1 MLEHPATL
9 HHQEADRAG
18 RAHPSGVPTPGQEDS
33 PPASSWPGR
42 PSQTEADAAGGRV
55 MAGILTGV
63 SAGVPASALQ
73 ASGNAGLSSSSP
85 QVSSRSGG
93 RVPGPALV
101 LRPCPSQQEG
111 SRRTPDDHPPILSSR
126 REVNAARPVPPA
138 AQPTATTTVRQPDR
152 CAGDA
157 ARRRDDDDLDAYIK
171 ELIGNAPPLTR
182 EQRDKL
188 ALLLR
193 PRHRPR

>member
-1 MLEHPATL
+1 
-9 HHQEADRAG
+9 
-18 RAHPSGVPTPGQEDS
+18 
-33 PPASSWPGR
+33 
-42 PSQTEADAAGGRV
+42 
-55 MAGILTGV
+55 
-63 SAGVPASALQ
+63 
-73 ASGNAGLSSSSP
+73 
-85 QVSSRSGG
+85 
-93 RVPGPALV
+93 
-101 LRPCPSQQEG
+101 
-111 SRRTPDDHPPILSSR
+111 
-126 REVNAARPVPPA
+126 
-138 AQPTATTTVRQPDR
+138 VRQPDR

>member
-1 MLEHPATL
+1 M
-9 HHQEADRAG
+9 
-18 RAHPSGVPTPGQEDS
+18 
-33 PPASSWPGR
+33 
-42 PSQTEADAAGGRV
+42 
-55 MAGILTGV
+55 
-63 SAGVPASALQ
+63 
-73 ASGNAGLSSSSP
+73 
-85 QVSSRSGG
+85 
-93 RVPGPALV
+93 
-101 LRPCPSQQEG
+101 
-111 SRRTPDDHPPILSSR
+111 
-126 REVNAARPVPPA
+126 NAARPVPPA